1 MSKLAIGIDL
11 GTTNSV
17 LAVINP
23 AGKPEIVASRSGER
37 LTPSAVYFEDDRHS
51 ILVGAEAQDSARK
64 NTTRVVKNVKRF
76 MGDADWRKEID
87 GKAYTAVDISAM
99 ILKKVRQEAEEELGP
114 IESAVI
120 TVPAYFDEV
129 RRKATMDAARKA
141 GLEVLRIIN
150 EPTAAALAYAVAGRV
165 KGNVLVYD
173 FGGGT
178 FDVSI
183 VNIKSSEDI
192 TVITSEGDN
201 RLGGCDLDMELA
213 RHFDEL
219 FYKEKGLRLLDD
231 GTAEFNTLEEAQTVK
246 HKLSRI
252 SEAPAF
258 VRAGKES
265 DTFEIERSLFEKKIK
280 THVTQTKMAVENAL
294 SEAGLAVDE
303 IDAVLLVGGS
313 TRIPAIQQMLEKKFG
328 QKPLKQVNPDEAV
341 ALGAAIQAGI
351 ILQQRGLLDLPD
363 NAGATFDRMRVQDIT
378 NMSYGT
384 IYLGEAHGR
393 EDQLRNDVI
402 IPKNTPIP
410 FSQTNSYYTQ
420 IDDQREV
427 LFRVTEGEGDDP
439 EFVQIVES
447 HSFEL
452 PPGRP
457 AGREVRITYSYDA
470 DQRMKCEIL
479 DVESGRTESFLGV
492 DNSSKMPKSP
502 AIPDAGEIDFD
513 DLKI

>member
-1 MSKLAIGIDL
+1 VSKLAIGIDL

-23 AGKPEIVASRSGER
+23 AGKPEIVASDSGER
-37 LTPSAVYFEDDRHS
+37 LTPSAVYFGDDRHS
-51 ILVGAEAQDSARK
+51 ILVGAEARDSAGG
-64 NTTRVVKNVKRF
+64 NPNRVVENVKRF
-76 MGDADWRKEID
+76 MGDASWRKDID
-87 GKAYTAVDISAM
+87 GKSYTAVDISAM
-99 ILKKVRQEAEEELGP
+99 ILKKVRQEAEERLGP

-120 TVPAYFDEV
+120 TVPAYFDEA

-231 GTAEFNTLEEAQTVK
+231 DTDKFNTLEAAQTAK
-246 HKLSRI
+246 HSLSRI
-252 SEAPAF
+252 SKATAH

-265 DTFEIERSLFEKKIK
+265 ANFEVERSLFEKKLK

-351 ILQQRGLLDLPD
+351 IFQQRGLLDLPD
-363 NAGATFDRMRVQDIT
+363 NAGATFDRMRVQDVSNT
-378 NMSYGT
+378 SYGT
-384 IYLGEAHGR
+384 IYVGEAHGR

-410 FSQTNSYYTQ
+410 FSKTNVYYTQ
-420 IDDQREV
+420 SDDQREV
-427 LFRVTEGEGDDP
+427 FIRVTEGEGDDP
-439 EFVQIVES
+439 EFVVIVKE
-447 HSFEL
+447 FTLEL

-470 DQRMKCEIL
+470 NQRMMCEVV
-479 DVESGRTESFLGV
+479 DVESGKKESFIGI
-492 DNSSKMPKSP
+492 DNSAKSPKSP
-502 AIPDAGEIDFD
+502 PIPDAGDIDFD